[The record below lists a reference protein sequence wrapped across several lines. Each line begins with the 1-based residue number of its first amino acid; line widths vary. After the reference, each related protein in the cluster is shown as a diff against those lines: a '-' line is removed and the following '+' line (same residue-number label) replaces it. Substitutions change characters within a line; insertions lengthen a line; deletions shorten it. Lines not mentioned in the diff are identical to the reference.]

1 MFECCTCSKDVPEGA
16 RSCPSCGAPLDD
28 MLLATRRLTA
38 SAVGAVNAGDRRPAA
53 ASRRAPRPPRSSGA
67 TDGGRFV
74 PGEVLAGRYRIVGLL
89 GRGGMGEVYRADDLT
104 LSQAVALK
112 FLPEALLRD
121 KSALQRFHREV
132 RVARQITHPNVC
144 RVYDIGEAEGRHF
157 LSMELI
163 GGEELSS
170 VLKRF
175 GRLPADKA
183 TEIARQ
189 ICAGLHAAHRQGIV
203 HRDLKPANVMI
214 DAEGAA
220 RVTDFGLAALVED
233 VPGNEVAGT
242 PAYMSPEQLE
252 GRGLTT
258 KSDIY
263 SLGLVLY
270 ELFTGRRAFDA
281 ASLPELLRLRQSG
294 TRPSS
299 PTDVVRDLDPLIERA
314 ILRCLETEPERRP
327 ASALHVA
334 AALPGGDP
342 LAAALAM
349 GETPSPEMVAA
360 APKEGTLRPALA
372 AACLVALLGGLA
384 LVVLLSGRAT
394 LHRRVPLDKP
404 PEVLKER
411 AAEIVRRLG
420 YTGAPADDA
429 YGFSLHTEYLRHV
442 SENDASPDRWDRLR
456 DGRPSAVSFWY
467 RQSPQH
473 LIPQRGATYQRVG
486 PDDPPSLLAG
496 MASASLDTQGRLLRF
511 EAVPPQVEERAEDAA
526 EAEPDWRI
534 LLSEAGLD
542 PASFTPAAP
551 KWVPPVNSDVRR
563 AWEGAYAGSPGTPI
577 RVEAAGFRGRPVYF
591 RIVEPWHA
599 PGSAQGASGQSGNEA
614 AWAPNWAAQLFR
626 VILILIT
633 LSVGVLLARHNLR
646 SGRGDRRGALRLA
659 VFTFAASQL
668 AWLLEFSHVPSPAAE
683 FDAFFRSVMAR
694 SFSAGLF
701 WLLYVALEP
710 YVRRLWPHRIISWS
724 RLLAGDWR
732 DPLVGRDVLLGG
744 LCGVAGG
751 AVILLSRSAPRV
763 LGLPEATPHNII
775 LSRLLGTRQL
785 IAGLL
790 SQDIGLTL
798 SLGLGILFLLL
809 VLYIVLRREWLA
821 VGVLSVT
828 LTLLF
833 SAMGDHLLITLP
845 FGALWAAAAVI
856 VLTRLGL
863 LATTSFLF
871 FQGLCVEYPLTA
883 DFSVWYAGG
892 ALFALGVA
900 VALAIYGFRTSL
912 AGRSLFGDG
921 FIQH

>member
-1 MFECCTCSKDVPEGA
+1 MFVCCICSKDVPEGA
-16 RSCPSCGAPLDD
+16 RSCPSCGAPVGDALI
-28 MLLATRRLTA
+28 TRRLGTRPIG
-38 SAVGAVNAGDRRPAA
+38 SVNAGDRRAPAA
-53 ASRRAPRPPRSSGA
+53 SGRAPRPSRPPRS

-74 PGEVLAGRYRIVGLL
+74 PGEVLARRYRIVGLL

-104 LSQAVALK
+104 LGQAVALK
-112 FLPEALLRD
+112 FLPEVLLKD
-121 KSALQRFHREV
+121 KSALGRFHREV

-144 RVYDIGEAEGRHF
+144 RVHDIGEAGGQHF
-157 LSMELI
+157 LSMEFI

-214 DAEGAA
+214 DAEGVA

-252 GRGLTT
+252 GRELTT
-258 KSDIY
+258 RSDIY
-263 SLGLVLY
+263 ALGLVLY

-281 ASLPELLRLRQSG
+281 ATLPELLRLRQSG
-294 TRPSS
+294 SQPSS
-299 PTDVVRDLDPLIERA
+299 PTDVVRDLDPVIERA
-314 ILRCLETEPERRP
+314 ILRCLENEPERRP

-342 LAAALAM
+342 LAAALAL

-360 APKEGTLRPALA
+360 TPKEGTLRPAPA
-372 AACLVALLGGLA
+372 VACLVALLAGLA
-384 LVVLLSGRAT
+384 LVFLLSGRAM

-404 PEVLKER
+404 PEVLRER
-411 AAEIVRRLG
+411 AAEIASKLG
-420 YTGAPADDA
+420 YTDAFADDA
-429 YGFSLHTEYLRHV
+429 HGFSLHTEYLRHV
-442 SENDASPDRWDRLR
+442 SETDATPERWDRLR
-456 DGRPSAVSFWY
+456 DGRPSALSFWY
-467 RQSPQH
+467 RRSPQH
-473 LIPQRGATYQRVG
+473 LVPQRGATYQRVG
-486 PDDPPSLLAG
+486 PDDPPPMLPG
-496 MASASLDTQGRLLRF
+496 MVSVLLDTRGRLLKF
-511 EAVPPQVEERAEDAA
+511 EAVPPQVEEGGGADAA
-526 EAEPDWRI
+526 AEPDWGI
-534 LLSEAGLD
+534 LFAEAELD
-542 PASFTPAAP
+542 PASFTPVPP
-551 KWVPPVNSDVRR
+551 KWVPPVNSDIRR
-563 AWEGAYAGSPGTPI
+563 AWEGAYAESPGTPI
-577 RVEAAGFRGRPVYF
+577 RVEAAGFLGRTVFF
-591 RIVEPWHA
+591 RVVEPWHT
-599 PGSAQGASGQSGNEA
+599 PGGAQGLSAPSGNEA
-614 AWAPNWAAQLFR
+614 AWGPNWAAQLFR

-633 LSVGVLLARHNLR
+633 LTAGVLLARHNLR

-659 VFTFAASQL
+659 VFTFVAGTV

-683 FDAFFRSVMAR
+683 FDSFFRSVMGR

-724 RLLAGDWR
+724 RLLAGGWR

-751 AVILLSRSAPRV
+751 ALILLSRSAPRV

-775 LSRLLGTRQL
+775 LSRLLGMRQL
-785 IAGLL
+785 VAGLL
-790 SQDIGLTL
+790 SHDIGLTL

-809 VLYIVLRREWLA
+809 VLYIILRREWLA

-828 LTLLF
+828 LALLF
-833 SAMGDHLLITLP
+833 SAMGDYLFITLP
-845 FGALWAAAAVI
+845 FGALWATATVF

-871 FQGLCVEYPLTA
+871 FQGLCVEYPLTT
-883 DFSVWYAGG
+883 DFSVWYAEG

-900 VALAIYGFRTSL
+900 VALAVYGFRLSL
-912 AGRSLFGDG
+912 AGRSLFGDR
-921 FIQH
+921 FTS